1 MNEREGDV
9 STIGRKEKEVV
20 HFYYTE
26 RFRGGEIEAAF
37 IDLPSVKL
45 LKDLFTSAGEWKLQ
59 HGGRISSEH

>member
-26 RFRGGEIEAAF
+26 RFRGGEIEGAF

-45 LKDLFTSAGEWKLQ
+45 LKDLFTSAGDWKL
-59 HGGRISSEH
+59 